1 MIGPTFLR
9 MDDYTWQAKAY
20 WWVTTLA
27 GFIVLGLSVARI
39 APLGL
44 AAQMQILL
52 GVLFATLTGLFPARV
67 PGAKTSGSVA
77 EIFVFLLLLD
87 YGPSAAAIAAAAE
100 AGTISWRTSR
110 RWTSRLGS
118 PAMAALAMHGC
129 GSAFEVA
136 RTNLPSEAESIG
148 TLFALLLLMS
158 LAYFAAGTLLM
169 ASLIKLKR
177 AEPVQ
182 PLEIFRD
189 HGWLAVGYAGSAAI
203 AGLLHTT
210 FGRFEVSVIFAAA
223 PIIAVMLATVHI
235 YFRHAEDQA
244 RIRAER
250 VAAAERAAAE
260 SARHLDELRESE
272 GRFQSAF
279 THAAVGMVLVAADG
293 RIVEANA
300 SLARMLGRTEPELT
314 GMDIGQMFH
323 PDDRAALRTE
333 MRRILDGDE
342 TTFATELRA
351 MHSQGVDVWVSLN
364 GSIFTAKAPLS
375 HCLILQLQDI
385 TARRRAEARLQH
397 IAYHDDLTDLANRNY
412 FIEQLTRAIAIVR
425 RHRERRFGVLFL
437 DFDRFKV
444 VNDSLGHSAGDNLL
458 VELARR
464 MQAFLRP
471 KDLIARLGGDEFA
484 ILVEDMNADRE
495 VVKLAE
501 RLQEMLADPVYLNG
515 VAVSTSASIGITT
528 SALGYESPDQV
539 MRDTDIAMYRAKAQG
554 KGRYAIFDSALHAEV
569 TAQLWLEGELRRAVS
584 QARLDLAYQ
593 PVFELQTRRLTGFEV
608 LARWT
613 HPEKG
618 AIPPAQFIRVAE
630 ETGLIIS
637 LGNWVLDT
645 ACRQLGRWAELAGE
659 GRALTVH
666 VNVSGVQLVQPD
678 FPARVQRAIV
688 AAKIEPGQ
696 LVIELTESVL
706 IEKLTVARPHL
717 DSLRDLGVRV
727 SIDDFGT
734 GYSSF
739 SMLHELPINV
749 IKIDRSFIARL
760 GADDNGQ
767 EVVRAILTLGHTL
780 DKTMIAEGIETEAQ
794 LQRLIEMRCE
804 RGQGFLLGRPA
815 PADEA
820 GLIIRAAVGAPGT
833 EGQAT
838 PRHKASSRAA

>member
-1 MIGPTFLR
+1 MIALTFLR
-9 MDDYTWQAKAY
+9 MDDYTRQAKAY
-20 WWVTTLA
+20 WWVTFVS
-27 GFIVLGLSVARI
+27 GFVVLCLSVANI
-39 APLGL
+39 ALLGS
-44 AAQMQILL
+44 AAQTQILL
-52 GVLFATLTGLFPARV
+52 GVVFATLTGLFPARI

-87 YGPSAAAIAAAAE
+87 HGPAAAAVAAAAE
-100 AGTISWRTSR
+100 AGTISWRTSK

-129 GSAFEVA
+129 GTAFDIA
-136 RTNLPSEAESIG
+136 RAHLPHEGADVG

-177 AEPVQ
+177 GEPVQ
-182 PLEIFRD
+182 PMQIFRD
-189 HGWLAVGYAGSAAI
+189 HAWLAVGYAGSAAM
-203 AGLLHTT
+203 AGLLRSV
-210 FGRFEVSVIFAAA
+210 FGHFEFSVIFAAA

-279 THAAVGMVLVAADG
+279 THAAVGMVLVATDG
-293 RIVEANA
+293 RIVEANP
-300 SLARMLGRTEPELT
+300 SLAHMLGRAERELT
-314 GMDIGQMFH
+314 GFNIVQMLH
-323 PDDRAALRTE
+323 PEDQAALQGE
-333 MRRILDGDE
+333 MRRILEGDG
-342 TTFATELRA
+342 TTFATELRCV
-351 MHSQGVDVWVSLN
+351 HSRGSDVWVSLN

-385 TARRRAEARLQH
+385 TARRLAEARLQH

-412 FIEQLTRAIAIVR
+412 FTEQLTRAIATVR
-425 RHRERRFGVLFL
+425 RHGDRRFGVLFL
-437 DFDRFKV
+437 DLDRFKL
-444 VNDSLGHSAGDNLL
+444 VNDSLGHSAGDALL
-458 VELARR
+458 IELAQR
-464 MQAFLRP
+464 MRAFLRP

-484 ILVEDMNADRE
+484 ILVEDIGADRE
-495 VVKLAE
+495 VVMLAE
-501 RLQEMLADPVYLNG
+501 RLQDMLAEPLYLKGVPV
-515 VAVSTSASIGITT
+515 SSSASIGITT
-528 SALGYESPDQV
+528 STLAYESHDQV
-539 MRDTDIAMYRAKAQG
+539 MRDADIAMYRAKAHG

-569 TAQLWLEGELRRAVS
+569 TAQLWLEGELRHAVS
-584 QARLDLAYQ
+584 QERLDLVYQ
-593 PVFELQTRRLTGFEV
+593 PVFELDTRRLTGFEV
-608 LARWT
+608 LSRWT

-618 AIPPAQFIRVAE
+618 PIPTTQFIHVAE
-630 ETGLIIS
+630 ETGLIIP
-637 LGNWVLDT
+637 LGNWVLDN
-645 ACRQLGRWAELAGE
+645 ACRQLGHWVRLEPE
-659 GRALTVH
+659 GRALTIH
-666 VNVSGVQLVQPD
+666 VNVSGVQLVHPD
-678 FPARVQRAIV
+678 FPARVRSAIL
-688 AAKIEPGQ
+688 AANIEPAQ

-706 IEKLTVARPHL
+706 IEKLAVALPHL
-717 DSLRDLGVRV
+717 DSLRDLGVQV

-760 GADDNGQ
+760 GSDDDGQ
-767 EVVRAILTLGHTL
+767 EVVRAILMLGRAL

-794 LQRLIEMRCE
+794 LQSLIEMRCE

-815 PADEA
+815 GADEA
-820 GLIIRAAVGAPGT
+820 GRTIRAALGGQST
-833 EGQAT
+833 EEQELQ
-838 PRHKASSRAA
+838 RHDASARET